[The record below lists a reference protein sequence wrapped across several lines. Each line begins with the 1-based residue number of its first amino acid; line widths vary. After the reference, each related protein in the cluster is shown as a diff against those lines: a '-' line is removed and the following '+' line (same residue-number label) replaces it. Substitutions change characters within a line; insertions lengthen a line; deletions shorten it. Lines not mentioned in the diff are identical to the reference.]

1 MAHITTNGTTTVT
14 SEVRGAE
21 GLENTI
27 TKMRLFVKDIY
38 TTEKFGLSADD
49 LIQRQYA
56 VITNLNDK
64 KDFDEFSS
72 IWLTIG
78 KLSGLGINACATNL
92 CANTCFWLPLTTK
105 WYLIYPKEL

>member
-1 MAHITTNGTTTVT
+1 MTEITTNGITTVI

-27 TKMRLFVKDIY
+27 NNMRLFIQDIY

-64 KDFDEFSS
+64 KDFDEFNINDLLDFQEFVEVAGLDDYSYY
-72 IWLTIG
+72 TIAEYAYMYT
-78 KLSGLGINACATNL
+78 KLLDDIN
-92 CANTCFWLPLTTK
+92 
-105 WYLIYPKEL
+105 EG

>member
-1 MAHITTNGTTTVT
+1 MTEIRTNGTTTVI

-27 TKMRLFVKDIY
+27 TKMRLFIQDIY

-64 KDFDEFSS
+64 KDFDEFNTNDLLDFQEFVEVAGLDDYSDY
-72 IWLTIG
+72 TIAEYAYMYT
-78 KLSGLGINACATNL
+78 KLLDDIN
-92 CANTCFWLPLTTK
+92 
-105 WYLIYPKEL
+105 EG

>member
-1 MAHITTNGTTTVT
+1 MTEITTNGTTTVT

-27 TKMRLFVKDIY
+27 TKMRLFIQDIY

-64 KDFDEFSS
+64 KDFDEFNTNDLLDFQEFVEVAGLDDYSDY
-72 IWLTIG
+72 TI
-78 KLSGLGINACATNL
+78 AEYAYMY
-92 CANTCFWLPLTTK
+92 TK
-105 WYLIYPKEL
+105 VLDDISED